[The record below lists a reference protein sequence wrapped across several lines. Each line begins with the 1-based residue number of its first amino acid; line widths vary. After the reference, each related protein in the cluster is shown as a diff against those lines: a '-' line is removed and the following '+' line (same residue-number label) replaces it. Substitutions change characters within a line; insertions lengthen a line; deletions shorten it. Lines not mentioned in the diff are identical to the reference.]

1 MSILSV
7 IKQVCPVIGLT
18 VPDTVFSSTDRE
30 HVELQALAN
39 EMAQRIA
46 FDTRDWTR
54 LKVLATLTGDGIATG
69 FNLPAD
75 YKRMLKKAR
84 IWPSATP
91 YSPLTHYPDSDTWLA
106 MTIQNVQTLTG
117 SWTMIGEQVLIR
129 PALPNLATASFF
141 YISNLIIKDKDGVAK
156 AEFAADDDV
165 FRLDERVL
173 KLGMIW
179 QWKANKGQAYAEDM
193 VNYEDALAVSS
204 GADKGSNILTVGS
217 PRISGDTDVAFP
229 GVITP

>member
-18 VPDTVFSSTDRE
+18 VPDVVFSSTDRE
-30 HVELQALAN
+30 HVELQTLAN
-39 EMAQRIA
+39 EMAKRIA
-46 FDTRDWTR
+46 FDGRDWTR
-54 LKVLATLTGDGIATG
+54 LKVLETITGDGNALG
-69 FNLPAD
+69 FNLPSD
-75 YKRMLKKAR
+75 YRRMLKKANV
-84 IWPSATP
+84 WPSATP
-91 YSPLTHYPDSDTWLA
+91 HSPLTHYPDSDRWLA
-106 MTIQNVQTLTG
+106 MTIQNYQGLTG
-117 SWTMIGEQVLIR
+117 AWTMIGDQILIK

-141 YISNLIIKDKDGVAK
+141 YISDLIIKDKDGGPK
-156 AEFAADDDV
+156 AEFTSDDDV

-193 VNYEDALAVSS
+193 VTYEDALAVAS
-204 GADKGSNILTVGS
+204 GNDKGSNILTVGT
-217 PRISGDTDVAFP
+217 PRLQAGAECAFP

>member
-18 VPDTVFSSTDRE
+18 VPDAVFASTERE
-30 HVELQALAN
+30 HIELQALAN

-54 LKVLATLTGDGIATG
+54 LKVLATITGDGTATG
-69 FNLPAD
+69 FDLPSD

-84 IWPSATP
+84 VWPSATP
-91 YSPLTHYPDSDTWLA
+91 YAPFSHVPDSDDWLA
-106 MTIQNVQTLTG
+106 MTVQNYQSITGAWTL
-117 SWTMIGEQVLIR
+117 IGDQIHIKPVM
-129 PALPNLATASFF
+129 ANLATASFF
-141 YISNLIIKDKDGVAK
+141 YLSNKVVKDKDGVPK
-156 AEFAADDDV
+156 VEFSADDDV

-204 GADKGSNILTVGS
+204 GGDKGSNILAVGQS
-217 PRISGDTDVAFP
+217 RRSVNADCAFP
-229 GVITP
+229 GTITP